1 MSSFFCNPCAVEV
14 QWITK
19 CSATVTRF
27 DEASSPASGRFGTLI
42 PTQLSSVP
50 RASLRG
56 PRPNLPAGS
65 MRLGGNGAMRKVAA
79 QKTPPHGAAR
89 NPQKPATVR
98 DTLNEQSPEAK
109 RRGGGNTTGGE
120 VRGNGG
126 RDSVPRSGVQTI
138 ERGGFGRSF
147 RFRRPI
153 AELATTRS
161 QNGHIPVVIGIPN
174 APLEGST
181 PCTLLRF
188 AVTAMA

>member
-126 RDSVPRSGVQTI
+126 RDGVTPVGRPDYRKGRLRSLFSFRPPPLRSWRRSGPK
-138 ERGGFGRSF
+138 R
-147 RFRRPI
+147 
-153 AELATTRS
+153 
-161 QNGHIPVVIGIPN
+161 
-174 APLEGST
+174 
-181 PCTLLRF
+181 
-188 AVTAMA
+188 VTYL